1 MVSLGKGGTWIGIV
15 VGASVP
21 PELSLDFSVALAF
34 IALTVPHL
42 KSRPTLAAATAS
54 IGTFVLSQGLPH
66 GLALVP
72 AAISW
77 DRSRHNHG
85 GSFVMSWTTIFVI
98 GGATFLFRASFLLI
112 FSGQMPERI
121 KRALHYVP
129 VAVLPALIASAVI
142 GKDGTELDIRIVAAV
157 VGALIAWRTR
167 SVAAAMVLGMA
178 ALWGLQYLT

>member
-1 MVSLGKGGTWIGIV
+1 
-15 VGASVP
+15 
-21 PELSLDFSVALAF
+21 
-34 IALTVPHL
+34 
-42 KSRPTLAAATAS
+42 
-54 IGTFVLSQGLPH
+54 
-66 GLALVP
+66 
-72 AAISW
+72 
-77 DRSRHNHG
+77 
-85 GSFVMSWTTIFVI
+85 MSWTTIFVI

-129 VAVLPALIASAVI
+129 VAVLPALIASAVV
-142 GKDGTELDIRIVAAV
+142 GKDDGTELDIRIVAAV